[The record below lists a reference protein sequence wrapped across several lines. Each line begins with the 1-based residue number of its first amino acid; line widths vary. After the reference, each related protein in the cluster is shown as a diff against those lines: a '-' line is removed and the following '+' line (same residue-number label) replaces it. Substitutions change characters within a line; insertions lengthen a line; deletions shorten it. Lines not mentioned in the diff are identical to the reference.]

1 MEENQIAHLL
11 IELWDDIQK
20 PAIFWQVGVLVVCLL
35 MAGLIAR
42 QVKAVLHRRQSGDL
56 GYVRGAGEEGLRRVV
71 FPLSALLLVALAR
84 VTLER
89 WHHVNL
95 LKLAV
100 PLLMA
105 MAVISLTVHALK
117 RAFPSGR
124 LARFSFER
132 FFAFGA
138 WVVVALHIVGVL
150 PAVIDGLEQVSL
162 HRRQGQASTCGCCC
176 RAC

>member
-71 FPLSALLLVALAR
+71 FPTVGAAARGFGPGHTRAVAPRQSAQAGGAPVDGHGRDQADRPCPQAG
-84 VTLER
+84 
-89 WHHVNL
+89 
-95 LKLAV
+95 
-100 PLLMA
+100 
-105 MAVISLTVHALK
+105 
-117 RAFPSGR
+117 FPSGW
-124 LARFSFER
+124 LAGFLRTFLCLWCVGGGGPAHHRSAAGGHR
-132 FFAFGA
+132 RAGA
-138 WVVVALHIVGVL
+138 DQL
-150 PAVIDGLEQVSL
+150 S
-162 HRRQGQASTCGCCC
+162 RRQGPASICGCCC
-176 RAC
+176 RA